1 MSGVTCNF
9 AAICVNSDCKF
20 EHPITIKDR
29 RVVKKL
35 YDGLVC
41 PNKVETNPEKR
52 RANCRFGQICF
63 NSSCGFRHRLS
74 FDDRMK
80 LVDGFNDAKLAM
92 AKVEKPARVPKNH
105 EFLIDARNAFALLD
119 DCCSVNGNAKAETP
133 VVRAEAKL
141 LWGDMSDDEMSF
153 DDFPALVRT

>member
-9 AAICVNSDCKF
+9 AAICVNPDCKF

-41 PNKVETNPEKR
+41 PNKAETNPEKR

-74 FDDRMK
+74 YDNRMK
-80 LVDGFNDAKLAM
+80 LVDGFNDAKLALTR
-92 AKVEKPARVPKNH
+92 VEKPEKIPKNH
-105 EFLIDARNAFALLD
+105 EFIIDARNAFELLD
-119 DCCSVNGNAKAETP
+119 DCRCCVKTETP
-133 VVRAEAKL
+133 VVRTEAKL